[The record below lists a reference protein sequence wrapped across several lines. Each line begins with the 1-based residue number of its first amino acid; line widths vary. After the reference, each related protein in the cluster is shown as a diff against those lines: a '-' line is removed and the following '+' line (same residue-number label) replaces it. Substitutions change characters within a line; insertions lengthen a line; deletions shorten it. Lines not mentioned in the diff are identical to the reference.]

1 MQVSIKDKLLQSIIS
16 SRALYHKLILL
27 VGLSGSGKTPILN
40 EIAAHFNQS
49 VINVNLEISEK
60 LLEVPQKQRPLKIS
74 GIIGDLI
81 GSSEGTAIEGTAIL
95 DNLEILF
102 DMELKQDPL
111 RLLLSNARNR
121 MVLASWNGT
130 YKDGRLVYA
139 ETGHQEY
146 RVYNA
151 QDIADTIIVCT
162 EQRGEVVK

>member
-1 MQVSIKDKLLQSIIS
+1 
-16 SRALYHKLILL
+16 
-27 VGLSGSGKTPILN
+27 LN
-40 EIAAHFNQS
+40 EIASHFQQS

-74 GIIGDLI
+74 SILGDLI
-81 GSSEGTAIEGTAIL
+81 GSGDTPAIL

-102 DMELKQDPL
+102 DRELKQDPL

-121 MVLASWNGT
+121 VVLASWNGI

-139 ETGHQEY
+139 ETGHPEY

-151 QDIADTIIVCT
+151 QDISGVIIVDAASSRLEGGHT
-162 EQRGEVVK
+162 